1 MTEDFELS
9 RWTDRLA
16 ASLTALAPKVSPRVP
31 HEEVDVLGQV
41 QGYTRMVSYDEY
53 RALAMRAR
61 DDPDAEVAFEESYLW
76 FDDDPAEVKAV
87 LREHPVIRQ
96 ALGQSDQDQSIL
108 FVGPYRLG
116 AVKLKTLALS
126 LTKLAI
132 KTDGRN
138 ASQVLHRFLTLGEAH
153 KLRAYEVTLF
163 YGLKM
168 DRLHDIGDG
177 AFLAPY
183 EDAKAVCG
191 ELPFSSIRHLAAGIQ
206 QSHPSDEAPT
216 RIAALVRELT
226 WGPAIA
232 STEAQLETTLTTH
245 FRFSVDDELIE
256 DSYTDPSATFHFPRD
271 HETVR
276 DFLCIA
282 TGKHQIARQQYVRV
296 DRWMEDLDPNVKFG
310 WTRGS
315 GWVND
320 WWKENHLS
328 EDGAE
333 GFLNLIQAWRT
344 YRGDRHQLGLA
355 IRRLAALPSRIGRL
369 GTEDRILD
377 TAIAL
382 EIMYGVDKSEI
393 TYKLKTRAGYFLG
406 NDAQER
412 MEIFGK
418 VNDFY
423 EARSAIVHG
432 PKRRRRRIDHKRA
445 LSDGY
450 GIAHETLQKLLHEG
464 CAPNWNSL
472 VMSAG
477 DGGQVS

>member
-1 MTEDFELS
+1 M
-9 RWTDRLA
+9 
-16 ASLTALAPKVSPRVP
+16 
-31 HEEVDVLGQV
+31 
-41 QGYTRMVSYDEY
+41 MSYDEY
-53 RALAMRAR
+53 RALAVRAK
-61 DDPDAEVAFEESYLW
+61 DDPDAEVAFEESHLW

-96 ALGQSDQDQSIL
+96 ALGHSDQNQSIQ
-108 FVGPYRLG
+108 FVSPYRLC
-116 AVKLKTLALS
+116 AVKLKTLVLS

-138 ASQVLHRFLTLGEAH
+138 ASQVLHRFLDLGKAR
-153 KLRAYEVTLF
+153 KLGAYEVTLF
-163 YGLKM
+163 YGLMM
-168 DRLHDIGDG
+168 DRRYDIGDG

-191 ELPFSSIRHLAAGIQ
+191 EYPFSSIRHLPAGSQ
-206 QSHPSDEAPT
+206 QSYPLDEAPA
-216 RIAALVRELT
+216 RIGALVRELT

-232 STEAQLETTLTTH
+232 STEAQLERTLTTH
-245 FRFSVDDELIE
+245 FRFSVDDEPIE
-256 DSYTDPSATFHFPRD
+256 SSYTDPLSTFHFPRD

-282 TGKHQIARQQYVRV
+282 TGKHQIARGQYVRV
-296 DRWMEDLDPNVKFG
+296 DSWMEDLDPNIKFG
-310 WTRGS
+310 WTSGS

-320 WWKENHLS
+320 WWRENHLA
-328 EDGAE
+328 EDSAE
-333 GFLNLIQAWRT
+333 SFVNMIQAWRT

-382 EIMYGVDKSEI
+382 EIMYGVDRPRI
-393 TYKLKTRAGYFLG
+393 TKKLKTRAGYFLG
-406 NDAQER
+406 NDAHER
-412 MEIFGK
+412 MEISGK

-432 PKRRRRRIDHKRA
+432 PKERA
-445 LSDGY
+445 AKYRS
-450 GIAHETLQKLLHEG
+450 QEG
-464 CAPNWNSL
+464 AFGWIRHRSRNFAEAVARWVRS
-472 VMSAG
+472 
-477 DGGQVS
+477 

>member
-1 MTEDFELS
+1 MTEDFELG

-16 ASLTALAPKVSPRVP
+16 TCLTALAPKVSPRLP
-31 HEEVDVLGQV
+31 YEEVDVFGRV
-41 QGYTRMVSYDEY
+41 QSYTKMVPYDEY
-53 RALAMRAR
+53 RALAMRAK
-61 DDPDAEVAFEESYLW
+61 DDRGAEVAFEESHLW
-76 FDDDPAEVKAV
+76 FDEDPAEVKAV
-87 LREHPVIRQ
+87 LREHPLIRQ
-96 ALGQSDQDQSIL
+96 ALGHSDQNQSIL
-108 FVGPYRLG
+108 FVSPYRLC

-138 ASQVLHRFLTLGEAH
+138 ASHVLHRFLDLGEAC
-153 KLRAYEVTLF
+153 KLKAYEVTLF
-163 YGLKM
+163 YGLMM
-168 DRLHDIGDG
+168 DRRLDIGDG
-177 AFLAPY
+177 AFLTSY
-183 EDAKAVCG
+183 EDAKALCG
-191 ELPFSSIRHLAAGIQ
+191 EYPFSSIRHLPAGTQ
-206 QSHPSDEAPT
+206 QSHPLDEAPA
-216 RIAALVRELT
+216 RIGALVRELT

-232 STEAQLETTLTTH
+232 STEAQLERTLTTH
-245 FRFSVDDELIE
+245 FLFSVDDEPIE
-256 DSYTDPSATFHFPRD
+256 SSYTDPSSTFHFPRD

-282 TGKHQIARQQYVRV
+282 TGKHQIARGQYVRPE
-296 DRWMEDLDPNVKFG
+296 RWMEDLDRNVKFG
-310 WTRGS
+310 WTSGS

-328 EDGAE
+328 EDSAE
-333 GFLNLIQAWRT
+333 SSRNMIQAWRT

-355 IRRLAALPSRIGRL
+355 IRRLAALSSRIGRL

-382 EIMYGVDKSEI
+382 ETMYGVDGSEI

-406 NDAQER
+406 NDAHER
-412 MEIFGK
+412 MEIFDK
-418 VNDFY
+418 VNYFY
-423 EARSAIVHG
+423 KARSAIVHG
-432 PKRRRRRIDHKRA
+432 PSGRRRRIDRKKA

-450 GIAHETLQKLLHEG
+450 GIARETLQKLLHEG
-464 CAPNWNSL
+464 CAPDWNGL